1 MSNNSKTKV
10 VVIRCNSQVKKFT
23 LARITKLGLDV
34 GLAQLYKNLVRD
46 GSTTCKR
53 DAVAVKL
60 AEQLLKFIP
69 SIRPRF
75 PLTTAEVNEMT
86 QFVSAWKERISGL
99 VKERQY
105 APIYYKD
112 IVNQLLTNKTN
123 VRCSKKH
130 LEWCLSI
137 LGPDNMKP
145 GKIADTILKYDAQSW
160 EEVKPLAKN
169 DHYSVRLDDYSKE
182 TQEDFRN
189 KIEFIY
195 KLSTPSVGD
204 TLIGQL
210 QNDIQVI
217 AEVKKWCNDDHSSYN
232 NTIAEYLEFIRRLQT
247 VTSSI
252 LPRKL
257 IRKME
262 SMIAS
267 EQMEAGE
274 VIDEVKE
281 GTEAIYTEQS
291 KAAVLEPKSP
301 ATSANESLMQNL
313 SQKEDDAKTV
323 IPFTPDNGDSSPII
337 KYMSSEED
345 MSNYPDEVPGEPG
358 DDELNYRDLMEYL
371 NEKVRNDLSGKEK
384 LMNAK
389 EIIYAFCKLEDFSKR
404 FEQLRVMIDSGT
416 VKWPGGF
423 AVGEMRKMLNPEYV
437 PNIR

>member
-1 MSNNSKTKV
+1 MSNNTKTKV

-23 LARITKLGLDV
+23 LMRITQLGLDV

-53 DAVAVKL
+53 DTVVVKL
-60 AEQLLKFIP
+60 AEQLLKVIP
-69 SIRPRF
+69 CIRPHF
-75 PLTTAEVNEMT
+75 PLTTIEINELT
-86 QFVSAWKERISGL
+86 QFVSKWKERVSGL
-99 VKERQY
+99 PMERQY
-105 APIYYKD
+105 SPIYYKD

-123 VRCSKKH
+123 VRCSQKH

-160 EEVKPLAKN
+160 EEVKPLTKN

-182 TQEDFRN
+182 IQKDFRD

-195 KLSTPSVGD
+195 KLSSPSVGD

-217 AEVKKWCNDDHSSYN
+217 ADIKKWCKEDHPSYSA
-232 NTIAEYLEFIRRLQT
+232 TIAEYLNFIRRLQT

-252 LPRKL
+252 LPKKL

-262 SMIAS
+262 SIISS
-267 EQMEAGE
+267 EAKAVEETE
-274 VIDEVKE
+274 V
-281 GTEAIYTEQS
+281 
-291 KAAVLEPKSP
+291 EPTVS
-301 ATSANESLMQNL
+301 
-313 SQKEDDAKTV
+313 AKTV
-323 IPFTPDNGDSSPII
+323 VAESVVPSTVTDESIIQDLPQGDYSS
-337 KYMSSEED
+337 D
-345 MSNYPDEVPGEPG
+345 YPNEVPGEPG

-371 NEKVRNDLSGKEK
+371 NEKVRNDSSGKEK
-384 LMNAK
+384 LMAAK
-389 EIIYAFCKLEDFSKR
+389 DIIYSFCQLEDFSKR
-404 FEQLRVMIDSGT
+404 FEQLRAMIDSGT

-423 AVGEMRKMLNPEYV
+423 AVGEMKKMLNPDYI

>member
-1 MSNNSKTKV
+1 MSNNTKTKV

-23 LARITKLGLDV
+23 LMRIAQLGLDV

-53 DAVAVKL
+53 DTIIVKL
-60 AEQLLKFIP
+60 AEQLLKVIP
-69 SIRPRF
+69 CIRPHF
-75 PLTTAEVNEMT
+75 PLTTIEINEMT
-86 QFVSAWKERISGL
+86 QFVCKWKERVSGL
-99 VKERQY
+99 IMERQY
-105 APIYYKD
+105 SPIYYKD
-112 IVNQLLTNKTN
+112 IVNQLLVNKTD
-123 VRCSKKH
+123 VRCSQKH

-137 LGPDNMKP
+137 LGPENMKP

-169 DHYSVRLDDYSKE
+169 DHYSIRLDDYSKE
-182 TQEDFRN
+182 TQKDFRE

-195 KLSTPSVGD
+195 KLSTPSVSD

-217 AEVKKWCNDDHSSYN
+217 VEVKKWCKEDHPSYS
-232 NTIAEYLEFIRRLQT
+232 TTMAEYLEFLHRLQT

-252 LPRKL
+252 LPKKL

-262 SMIAS
+262 SVMSS
-267 EQMEAGE
+267 ETK
-274 VIDEVKE
+274 VVD
-281 GTEAIYTEQS
+281 GTETKSTASTKTVVVES
-291 KAAVLEPKSP
+291 VVPSP
-301 ATSANESLMQNL
+301 ATDEPIIQDLP
-313 SQKEDDAKTV
+313 QKEDSPINDET
-323 IPFTPDNGDSSPII
+323 IFEMEDSS
-337 KYMSSEED
+337 D
-345 MSNYPDEVPGEPG
+345 YPDEVPGEPG

-371 NEKVRNDLSGKEK
+371 NEKLKNDLSGKEK

-389 EIIYAFCKLEDFSKR
+389 SIIYTFCKLEEFPKR
-404 FEQLRVMIDSGT
+404 FEQLRAMIDSGT

-423 AVGEMRKMLNPEYV
+423 AVGEMTKMLNPEYM

>member
-1 MSNNSKTKV
+1 MSNNTKTKV

-23 LARITKLGLDV
+23 LMRIAQLGLDV

-53 DAVAVKL
+53 DTIIVKL
-60 AEQLLKFIP
+60 AEQLLKVIP
-69 SIRPRF
+69 CIRPHF
-75 PLTTAEVNEMT
+75 PLTTIEINEMT
-86 QFVSAWKERISGL
+86 QFVSKWKERVSGL
-99 VKERQY
+99 IMERQY
-105 APIYYKD
+105 SPIYYKD
-112 IVNQLLTNKTN
+112 IVNQLLVNKTD
-123 VRCSKKH
+123 VRCSQKH

-137 LGPDNMKP
+137 LGPENMKP

-169 DHYSVRLDDYSKE
+169 DHYSIRLDDYSKE
-182 TQEDFRN
+182 TQKDFRE

-195 KLSTPSVGD
+195 KLSTPSVSD

-217 AEVKKWCNDDHSSYN
+217 VEVKKWCKEDHPSYS
-232 NTIAEYLEFIRRLQT
+232 TTMAEYLEFLHRLQT

-252 LPRKL
+252 LPKKL

-262 SMIAS
+262 SVMSS
-267 EQMEAGE
+267 ETK
-274 VIDEVKE
+274 VVD
-281 GTEAIYTEQS
+281 GTETKSTASTKTVVVES
-291 KAAVLEPKSP
+291 VVPSP
-301 ATSANESLMQNL
+301 ATDEPIIQDLP
-313 SQKEDDAKTV
+313 QKEDSPINDET
-323 IPFTPDNGDSSPII
+323 IFEMEDSS
-337 KYMSSEED
+337 D
-345 MSNYPDEVPGEPG
+345 YPDEVPGEPG

-371 NEKVRNDLSGKEK
+371 NEKLKNDLSGKEK

-389 EIIYAFCKLEDFSKR
+389 SIIYTFCKLEEFPKR
-404 FEQLRVMIDSGT
+404 FEQLRAMIDSGT

-423 AVGEMRKMLNPEYV
+423 AVGEMTKMLNPEYM